1 MNNAVKSAL
10 SDLYSLHKE
19 YDDFASRAPLHYDAE
34 TEAEIDKF
42 DTAFDELEEQVFA
55 LAQMIK
61 DENEAYVVLSLMHNW
76 SRIPRFLERHAA

>member
-1 MNNAVKSAL
+1 MNNAISEALKS
-10 SDLYSLHKE
+10 LYSLHRE
-19 YDDFASRAPLHYDAE
+19 YDDFASKAPLHYDAK

-61 DENEAYVVLSLMHNW
+61 DEDEAYVVLSLMHQW
-76 SRIPRFLERHAA
+76 YRIPRYLERHAA

>member
-34 TEAEIDKF
+34 TEAAIDAYDDKF
-42 DTAFDELEEQVFA
+42 DAAEEQVYN
-55 LAQMIK
+55 LAQTIGN
-61 DENEAYVVLSLMHNW
+61 ENESFAVLSLMHDW
-76 SRIPRFLERHAA
+76 YRIPRFLERHAA